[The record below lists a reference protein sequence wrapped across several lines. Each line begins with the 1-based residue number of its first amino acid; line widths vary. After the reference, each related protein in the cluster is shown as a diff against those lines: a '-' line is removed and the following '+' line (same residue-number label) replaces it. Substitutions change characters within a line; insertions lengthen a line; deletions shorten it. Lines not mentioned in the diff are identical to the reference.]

1 MKLLIESWRRYLKEE
16 EELREVRG
24 GMRLLIKKIK
34 NTVAQNRFL
43 SHLAK
48 DVTKDT
54 IKDAGG
60 FYYLQFPDQLSSD
73 HIKKHFDQGSDASIW
88 NIPEEQVSQL
98 MLQTMRSQKPT
109 KSVKERGALKHKWLN
124 IDTGQQIG
132 FDSLK
137 KLDPNDPSI
146 QRKDD
151 TERFTMTDRVKEW
164 GGCKKNEDTG
174 EMECTGVN
182 GVAIQNNY
190 ELVTQEGEPYTE
202 QHLANNVPSFIK
214 QEIGV
219 IPGDKMENPTSL
231 VNLIVAQIG
240 DVNGKP
246 VVSLMSVYPGHQPVG
261 KTGEDLTNKK
271 DFKDHGYYFIQ
282 GE

>member
-1 MKLLIESWRRYLKEE
+1 MSKWSSFKDAKVLFENFRKFVNEE
-16 EELREVRG
+16 EELLEVKG
-24 GMRLLIKKIK
+24 GMRLLRKRIK

-73 HIKKHFDQGSDASIW
+73 HIKKHFDQGSDASTW
-88 NIPEEQVSQL
+88 SMPEEQVSQL
-98 MLQTMRSQKPT
+98 MLQTMRNQKPT

-124 IDTGQQIG
+124 IDAGQQIG

-151 TERFTMTDRVKEW
+151 LDPFGMTDRVKDW
-164 GGCKKNEDTG
+164 N
-174 EMECTGVN
+174 VVSS
-182 GVAIQNNY
+182 VAKENDY

-246 VVSLMSVYPGHQPVG
+246 VVSLMTVYPGHQPVG
-261 KTGEDLTNKK
+261 TGGEDLTNKK
-271 DFKDHGYYFIQ
+271 DFKDHGYYFLTGKQ
-282 GE
+282 

>member
-1 MKLLIESWRRYLKEE
+1 MSKWSSFKETKVLFENFRKFVNEGDELLEAK
-16 EELREVRG
+16 G
-24 GMRLLIKKIK
+24 GMRLLRKRIK
-34 NTVAQNRFL
+34 NIVAQNKFL

-48 DVTKDT
+48 DVNRKDT

-60 FYYLQFPDQLSSD
+60 FYYLQFPGQLSSD
-73 HIKKHFDQGSDASIW
+73 HIKKHFDQSSDASIW
-88 NIPEEQVSQL
+88 SIPEEQVSQL
-98 MLQTMRSQKPT
+98 ILRTMRSQKPT

-124 IDTGQQIG
+124 IDAGQQIG

-151 TERFTMTDRVKEW
+151 LDPFGMTDRVKDW
-164 GGCKKNEDTG
+164 N
-174 EMECTGVN
+174 VVSS
-182 GVAIQNNY
+182 VAKENDY

-246 VVSLMSVYPGHQPVG
+246 VVSLMTVYPGHQPVG
-261 KTGEDLTNKK
+261 TGGEDLTNKK
-271 DFKDHGYYFIQ
+271 DFKDHGYYFLTGKQ
-282 GE
+282 